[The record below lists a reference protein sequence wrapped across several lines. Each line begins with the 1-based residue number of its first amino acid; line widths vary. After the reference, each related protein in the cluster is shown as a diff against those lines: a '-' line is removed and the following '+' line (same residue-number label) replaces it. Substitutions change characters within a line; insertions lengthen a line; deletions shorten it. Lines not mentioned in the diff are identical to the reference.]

1 MPFSGGGYPSRRLKE
16 DSDVVMM
23 RIPCD
28 GSPIS
33 IIAAPL
39 IGIGHG
45 GIKKKACLE
54 NEKELSLFPDV
65 EVLQRNYEFR
75 CLHRQLLCL
84 SASRVSPVENT
95 THMLYVCEEKQS
107 CLPRNKIL
115 EDLSETKMYG
125 DGFWFMILKGFPKSV
140 GPHFIDMSQE
150 IVQDLEEHGT
160 AETVLRNLL
169 AC

>member
-1 MPFSGGGYPSRRLKE
+1 
-16 DSDVVMM
+16 
-23 RIPCD
+23 
-28 GSPIS
+28 
-33 IIAAPL
+33 
-39 IGIGHG
+39 
-45 GIKKKACLE
+45 
-54 NEKELSLFPDV
+54 
-65 EVLQRNYEFR
+65 
-75 CLHRQLLCL
+75 
-84 SASRVSPVENT
+84 
-95 THMLYVCEEKQS
+95 MLYVCEEKQS